1 MLFIVEYIAFY
12 CWYVRYHS
20 VVICHLPFGTQPF
33 ASCLNII
40 RVVRHRYWHI
50 PYSLS
55 LTHSCISLSLSL
67 TRFYC
72 YFAHFLIPIAI
83 FFTYLCMSCW
93 WQTYLHA
100 PVFISQARSYFINA
114 FSTVNQLHMNA
125 SMHNTVYIYVY
136 LPCWP
141 RKLTIFFSPSQ
152 FMPYISSSF
161 EKFHTIENIDIIYAM
176 HKHFDHIQTAHF
188 VRFEVFEIH

>member
-40 RVVRHRYWHI
+40 RVVRHRYWRI

-67 TRFYC
+67 TRVYRC
-72 YFAHFLIPIAI
+72 FAHILIPIAI
-83 FFTYLCMSCW
+83 VFTYAVLA
-93 WQTYLHA
+93 TNIHA
-100 PVFISQARSYFINA
+100 PVFISQALSYFLNA

-125 SMHNTVYIYVY
+125 SIHNTVYIYENHRICRVDQENWQFFFLSIPVHAVY
-136 LPCWP
+136 
-141 RKLTIFFSPSQ
+141 FF
-152 FMPYISSSF
+152 FIREIPY
-161 EKFHTIENIDIIYAM
+161 HW
-176 HKHFDHIQTAHF
+176 KH
-188 VRFEVFEIH
+188 R

>member
-40 RVVRHRYWHI
+40 RVVRHRYWRI

-67 TRFYC
+67 TRVYRC
-72 YFAHFLIPIAI
+72 FAHILIPIAI
-83 FFTYLCMSCW
+83 FFTYVVLA
-93 WQTYLHA
+93 TNIHT
-100 PVFISQARSYFINA
+100 PVFISQALSYFINA

-125 SMHNTVYIYVY
+125 SIHNTVYIYENHRICRVDQENWQFFFLSIPVHAVY
-136 LPCWP
+136 
-141 RKLTIFFSPSQ
+141 FF
-152 FMPYISSSF
+152 FIREIPY
-161 EKFHTIENIDIIYAM
+161 HW
-176 HKHFDHIQTAHF
+176 KH
-188 VRFEVFEIH
+188 R

>member
-12 CWYVRYHS
+12 CWYVRFHS

-50 PYSLS
+50 PYSLP

-67 TRFYC
+67 TRVFC
-72 YFAHFLIPIAI
+72 YFAHILIPIAI
-83 FFTYLCMSCW
+83 FFTCIVLATKHTCTCIYFTSSIILYKCIFDCKPTSYERFDTQHSVYLRES
-93 WQTYLHA
+93 
-100 PVFISQARSYFINA
+100 P
-114 FSTVNQLHMNA
+114 
-125 SMHNTVYIYVY
+125 Y

-141 RKLTIFFSPSQ
+141 RKLTIFFLSIPAHAVY
-152 FMPYISSSF
+152 FFFIREIPY
-161 EKFHTIENIDIIYAM
+161 HW
-176 HKHFDHIQTAHF
+176 KH
-188 VRFEVFEIH
+188 R